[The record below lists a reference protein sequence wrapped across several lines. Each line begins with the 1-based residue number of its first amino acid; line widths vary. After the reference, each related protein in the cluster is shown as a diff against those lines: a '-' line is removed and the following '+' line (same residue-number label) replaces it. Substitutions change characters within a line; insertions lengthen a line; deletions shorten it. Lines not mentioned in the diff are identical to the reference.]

1 MIKKVMEFF
10 TKMIALTG
18 KVATL
23 EVKIDS
29 GFQRLDQRIDAV
41 EKRIDDAVKRLDQ
54 RLDDQDSN
62 MDLLHQ
68 DLKGDL
74 ASIQKAMDKGF
85 ADAAQHSTLIDR
97 MANMQLDIERLKA
110 AARS

>member
-18 KVATL
+18 KVETL
-23 EVKIDS
+23 GVKIDA
-29 GFQRLDQRIDAV
+29 L
-41 EKRIDDAVKRLDQ
+41 EKRIDDAVKRLDEKIDHQ
-54 RLDDQDSN
+54 GSR
-62 MDLLHQ
+62 MELLHQ